1 MPVKMGVKKGGCYA
15 GGVVPDP
22 RFISGA
28 STIGVN
34 GYNKMLYNMQ
44 NGIDPTKP
52 QTAAPNALTAGIA
65 QPAAPVAAAAAAAPV
80 AAPATPTPAAPS
92 APAKPAGLS
101 ISNGMDSG
109 GGLQITNGFDSTP
122 APLANTQP
130 AQTTTRLSSAQGY
143 ARGKV
148 PSLTDGIIRG
158 PGGPTEDKVD
168 AKVSPQEAIL
178 PARTVQAIGGP
189 AAVKALIE
197 RTNGGMPPESE
208 VVQGGKF
215 ANGLAGAFDMSYDDV
230 RNRRAPVVPVQPDPT
245 PEATPAPQRI
255 AQVQRQPSAAPVR
268 QEPGNI
274 YAQSNEE
281 LAGLFKRQNMPRVD
295 MLGGAEMQRPGL
307 SQPTAKPTQFP
318 AQAAPAARVP
328 NGSGDGPGI
337 GSYIN
342 NGDPVK
348 DVVRGVGN
356 AMMGVGDFFS
366 KSAQAARQPDTWDSS
381 GTHLQHPDAPAAR
394 PAVAP
399 LAAAAVPA
407 APDYSN
413 EPNAPANTPAPL
425 SAAARPATAQAIA
438 RLPSPGADTQVGS
451 YGMPAQ
457 IQQPSGY
464 QQAPEQ
470 AKPER
475 LATNGTSWEADEAAR
490 RRSFDNFVTRSD
502 LQSGVRDAQRSGRR
516 GEAAAAANALTS
528 FNNQADAHEEKAGE
542 FDRGM
547 KALDAKTAKDQE
559 MEGVKSKNALAQV
572 SLQGQNN
579 LSITGMQGQNALATE
594 ALRGRNDLASRQYVN
609 PLDAE
614 GKRLSNQQA
623 MAKLATEGT
632 LQTLQSRMLSA
643 TDDNERQ
650 DIQDQIMALQ
660 GREPRNRFTTN
671 VVHGVRTKN
680 IDGSETASSPMAYTT
695 DARTGQV
702 TTRGIGEQDAPAKT
716 FTMEQVQQTA
726 KNRGMAPDAVV
737 KALQAAGLKMAK

>member
-1 MPVKMGVKKGGCYA
+1 MAKNPLAHMPVKMGAKKGGCYA
-15 GGVVPDP
+15 GGLVPAP
-22 RFISGA
+22 NSVG
-28 STIGVN
+28 TLGVD
-34 GYNKMLYNMQ
+34 GYNRMLANMKAGTFGNQ
-44 NGIDPTKP
+44 STP
-52 QTAAPNALTAGIA
+52 APNALTAGIA
-65 QPAAPVAAAAAAAPV
+65 QPAAPVTAAAAAAPV
-80 AAPATPTPAAPS
+80 AAPVTPTPVAPA

-208 VVQGGKF
+208 VVDNGKYAVGYNGMPEEDPYTKRTGQPNMYAEDNQAIRDF
-215 ANGLAGAFDMSYDDV
+215 ADKNILPATRQAIGAANADVSQAQEEGRGAYATGRALRGMGEAAAAIPADVYDV
-230 RNRRAPVVPVQPDPT
+230 GRKGVNA
-245 PEATPAPQRI
+245 I
-255 AQVQRQPSAAPVR
+255 
-268 QEPGNI
+268 G
-274 YAQSNEE
+274 E
-281 LAGLFKRQNMPRVD
+281 LAGSAVD
-295 MLGGAEMQRPGL
+295 AVK
-307 SQPTAKPTQFP
+307 PTAQGFWSGLTG
-318 AQAAPAARVP
+318 AQP
-328 NGSGDGPGI
+328 
-337 GSYIN
+337 
-342 NGDPVK
+342 K
-348 DVVRGVGN
+348 
-356 AMMGVGDFFS
+356 
-366 KSAQAARQPDTWDSS
+366 QQ
-381 GTHLQHPDAPAAR
+381 APAAR
-394 PAVAP
+394 PAAAP
-399 LAAAAVPA
+399 LVAAAAAPA
-407 APDYSN
+407 APDYGN
-413 EPNAPANTPAPL
+413 EPNAPANTPTPL
-425 SAAARPATAQAIA
+425 SAAARPAPAQEIA
-438 RLPSPGADTQVGS
+438 RLPSPGADTQVGG
-451 YGMPAQ
+451 YGAPAQ
-457 IQQPSGY
+457 MQQPSGY
-464 QQAPEQ
+464 QPAPEQ

-475 LATNGTSWEADEAAR
+475 LATNGTNWEADQAAS

-528 FNNQADAHEEKAGE
+528 FNNQADVHEEKAGE

-547 KALDAKTAKDQE
+547 KALDAKTVKDQE
-559 MEGVKSKNALAQV
+559 IEGVKSKNALAQV

-660 GREPRNRFTTN
+660 GREPRNRFSTN

-680 IDGSETASSPMAYTT
+680 LDGSETATSPMAYTT

-702 TTRGIGEQDAPAKT
+702 TTRGIGEQKAAPATPT
-716 FTMEQVQQTA
+716 FEQYAEQIRARNKGQQLSD
-726 KNRGMAPDAVV
+726 KQLQDAYS
-737 KALQAAGLKMAK
+737 QRYGQ